1 MSGSTTPRVKG
12 RIGSTPV
19 QRESGGNGGNCP
31 DVFELTDGSFAVIG
45 TEATATVSPQLPADA
60 GVSSH
65 EAVTV
70 LTREAFLDAAAHAVR
85 AYPAEI
91 AQRQAVL
98 ANTGPTPA

>member
-1 MSGSTTPRVKG
+1 MSGNTTPGIKG

-19 QRESGGNGGNCP
+19 QRGSGGNGGNCP

-45 TEATATVSPQLPADA
+45 AEATATVSPQLPVDA
-60 GVSSH
+60 GVSDH
-65 EAVTV
+65 EVVAV

-91 AQRQAVL
+91 AQRQAEL
-98 ANTGPTPA
+98 ADTSPAPV